1 MPLRSPLHDRLAL
14 DGADFDEREG
24 WLVARRY
31 AAGVEAEYAAGHA
44 GGVADRSA
52 RGAVA
57 VGGRD
62 AARLLQS
69 IVTNEVEALAV
80 RASAYAL
87 LLTPK
92 GRPLADMYVLRRA
105 PEEFLLLCEPAAH
118 DVVAAAVRRYR
129 LASRATVDDARGA
142 VAALALLGGPELPPG
157 ELVSLAGP
165 LGPELVGEP
174 SAVGA
179 TWSAL
184 RAAGAQPVGADAFE
198 ILRVERGAPRLG
210 AELDEQVLPAE
221 AGVVERAVSF
231 TKGCFIG
238 QEPVARL
245 HYRGH
250 PNRTLRRLV
259 FASGAPQLPATIEL
273 GGRDV
278 GRVTSAASV
287 PGAAARA
294 VGLGYVRREVED
306 GSEVLVREAGGGTV
320 PARLVAPA

>member
-14 DGADFDEREG
+14 DGAVFGEREG
-24 WLVARRY
+24 WLVAQRY
-31 AAGVEAEYAAGHA
+31 AAGVEVEYAAGHA
-44 GGVADRSA
+44 GAVADRSA

-69 IVTNEVEALAV
+69 IVTNDVEALAV
-80 RASAYAL
+80 GASVYAL

-92 GRPLADMYVLRRA
+92 GRPLADMHVLRRA
-105 PEEFLLLCEPAAH
+105 TEEFLLLCEPDAH
-118 DVVAAAVRRYR
+118 DVVASAVRRYR

-142 VAALALLGGPELPPG
+142 VAAVALLGGSEAPPG
-157 ELVSLAGP
+157 ELVALAGP

-174 SAVGA
+174 AAVA
-179 TWSAL
+179 AAWSAL
-184 RAAGAQPVGADAFE
+184 RAAGAQPVGAEAFE

-231 TKGCFIG
+231 SKGCFIG

-259 FASGAPQLPATIEL
+259 FAGGAPQLPATIEV

-278 GRVTSAASV
+278 GRVTSAARV
-287 PGAAARA
+287 PGAAAHA
-294 VGLGYVRREVED
+294 VGLGYVRREVDD
-306 GSEVLVREAGGGTV
+306 GCEVLVREADGGTV
-320 PARLVAPA
+320 AARLVAPA